1 MRLKKEEIDII
12 KQTAMV
18 YFGEEAN
25 VYIFGS
31 RAVDAK
37 RGGDIDIYIETNLKL
52 NLHELYKK
60 KLSYAVAL
68 DKKIGEQAIDIVV
81 NNFTDNKY
89 IYEVAKKTGIMI
101 K

>member
-1 MRLKKEEIDII
+1 MRLKKEELDAI
-12 KQTAMV
+12 KQTAMT
-18 YFGEEAN
+18 YFGKDAN

-31 RAVDAK
+31 RAVDTK

-52 NLHELYKK
+52 NSHELYKK
-60 KLSYAVAL
+60 KISYAIAL

-89 IYEVAKKTGIMI
+89 IYEVARKTGII
-101 K
+101 IY